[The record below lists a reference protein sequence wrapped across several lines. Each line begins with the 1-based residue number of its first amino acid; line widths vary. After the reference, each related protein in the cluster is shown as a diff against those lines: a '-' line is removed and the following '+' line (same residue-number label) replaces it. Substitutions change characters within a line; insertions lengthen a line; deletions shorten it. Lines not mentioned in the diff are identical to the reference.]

1 MDAEQNQVL
10 DTASETREQQET
22 GAGDCP
28 QSQHDSPIDPADS
41 PVTRQEMEHLQDVVT
56 ESRPSE
62 EMQETA
68 PKAEKSPM
76 KMVVSPEK
84 VPETSTEVVTKAEKY
99 PEKQPV
105 LGSSTEVSEPA
116 TAMYVECKNIQ
127 TAEPKKQPMPERTPE
142 PLAENNIETAPEKIA
157 EPVPEAVKL
166 SEQAAPE
173 PVTQPESEDVKLLE
187 PEEKGPEES
196 EKQAESG
203 IVLEVMPAEHETVK
217 EVEADRLTEAD
228 ILPDPEPKKSVA
240 AETVKKVEAEKP
252 VAAETVKKVE
262 AEKPVAAETV
272 KKVEAEK
279 PVAAETVKK
288 VEAEKPV
295 AAETVKKVEAEKPV
309 AAETVKM
316 VEAEKPV
323 AAETV
328 KKVEAEKPVAAETVK
343 MVEAEKPVAAETV
356 KMEAEK
362 PVAAETVK
370 KVEAEKPVAAETV
383 KKVEAEKPVAAET
396 VKKVEAEK
404 PVAAETVKK
413 VEAEK
418 PVAAETVKMVEA
430 EKLVAAETVKMVE
443 AEKPVAAET
452 VMEKKLVEA
461 EIGKEVESEK
471 QAEGD
476 AVEQQKAEVVE
487 QVPAPGTLSFAFL
500 EHEQTKATLRTSR
513 TLIIL
518 RGLPGSGKSLLA
530 RAIAD
535 SYQGLCTV
543 CCADDHGVKP
553 ESPEA
558 SADGYK
564 AFDDAVVA
572 CCSVG
577 TSAQVIVVD
586 DTNHTHDRLARL
598 GEVAEQHR
606 LVAMFLEPRTEWS
619 RDLQQLTKRTLRGL
633 EEAQIQ
639 AMKVPLEETSLPLFF
654 GWFLLPGIQDKVR
667 CTSMDFLK
675 TLDTLEAFKKHLP
688 DFTVEA
694 EKEVDLEQYFQANG
708 ALHCTTKFC
717 DYGKAE
723 GAKEYADKPIVKE
736 LYGSA
741 FELSLSALFVTPRT
755 VGARVS
761 LSEDQLT
768 LWPADAEKEAVPLVP
783 AAATLPAGS
792 RAHITLGCAEG
803 VEPQQTGFDL
813 LEILALQ
820 QEGQEGELVEEMELG
835 SLAYYGKG
843 RWLLSLR
850 EPVSAQ
856 ACFSSLYGPK
866 KADTTKKD
874 GDKKKKQKC
883 TIL

>member
-28 QSQHDSPIDPADS
+28 QSQLNSPINPAGS
-41 PVTRQEMEHLQDVVT
+41 PVNGQEMERL
-56 ESRPSE
+56 SGMSE
-62 EMQETA
+62 EVQEMV
-68 PKAEKSPM
+68 PKAEKSPK
-76 KMVVSPEK
+76 KMSESPEK
-84 VPETSTEVVTKAEKY
+84 VPETSPEVVTKAEKY
-99 PEKQPV
+99 PEKQPE
-105 LGSSTEVSEPA
+105 LESAEVSESA
-116 TAMYVECKNIQ
+116 TAFYFEPDKKQ
-127 TAEPKKQPMPERTPE
+127 TTVPEKQPMPEKTPEPLPLDE
-142 PLAENNIETAPEKIA
+142 PLAENNIDTAPEKMA
-157 EPVPEAVKL
+157 EPIPEAVKP
-166 SEQAAPE
+166 SVQAAPE
-173 PVTQPESEDVKLLE
+173 PVTQPESEDVKLLQEKE
-187 PEEKGPEES
+187 PGES

-203 IVLEVMPAEHETVK
+203 VVLAVVPEMPAEPKTVQ
-217 EVEADRLTEAD
+217 EVEADKQTEAE
-228 ILPDPEPKKSVA
+228 IVPEPKKPVE
-240 AETVKKVEAEKP
+240 AEAVKKVEAEKPVEAEAVKKVEADKPVEAVKKVEAEKPVEAEAVKKVEAEKPVEAEAVKKVEAEKPVEAEAVKKVEAEKP
-252 VAAETVKKVE
+252 VA
-262 AEKPVAAETV
+262 
-272 KKVEAEK
+272 
-279 PVAAETVKK
+279 
-288 VEAEKPV
+288 
-295 AAETVKKVEAEKPV
+295 
-309 AAETVKM
+309 
-316 VEAEKPV
+316 
-323 AAETV
+323 
-328 KKVEAEKPVAAETVK
+328 
-343 MVEAEKPVAAETV
+343 
-356 KMEAEK
+356 
-362 PVAAETVK
+362 
-370 KVEAEKPVAAETV
+370 
-383 KKVEAEKPVAAET
+383 
-396 VKKVEAEK
+396 
-404 PVAAETVKK
+404 
-413 VEAEK
+413 
-418 PVAAETVKMVEA
+418 
-430 EKLVAAETVKMVE
+430 
-443 AEKPVAAET
+443 
-452 VMEKKLVEA
+452 VMEEKLVEA
-461 EIGKEVESEK
+461 EIVKEVESEK
-471 QAEGD
+471 RAAGEAD
-476 AVEQQKAEVVE
+476 AVEQQKADVVE
-487 QVPAPGTLSFAFL
+487 QIPAPGTLSFAFL

-535 SYQGLCTV
+535 NYQGLCTV

-558 SADGYK
+558 STDGYK

-619 RDLQQLTKRTLRGL
+619 RDLPQLAKRTQRGL

-708 ALHCTTKFC
+708 VLHCTTKFC

-723 GAKEYADKPIVKE
+723 GAKEYADKPAVKE

-768 LWPADAEKEAVPLVP
+768 LWPADAEEVVSVVP

-850 EPVSAQ
+850 EPISAQ

-866 KADTTKKD
+866 KADSTKKD

>member
-28 QSQHDSPIDPADS
+28 QSQLNSPINPAGS
-41 PVTRQEMEHLQDVVT
+41 PVNGQEMERL
-56 ESRPSE
+56 SGMSE
-62 EMQETA
+62 EVQEMV
-68 PKAEKSPM
+68 PKAEKSPK
-76 KMVVSPEK
+76 KMSESPEK
-84 VPETSTEVVTKAEKY
+84 VPETSPEVVTKAEKY
-99 PEKQPV
+99 PEKQPE
-105 LGSSTEVSEPA
+105 LESAEVSESA
-116 TAMYVECKNIQ
+116 TAFYFEPDKKQ
-127 TAEPKKQPMPERTPE
+127 TTVPEKQPMPEKTPEPLPLDE
-142 PLAENNIETAPEKIA
+142 PLAENNIDTAPEKMA
-157 EPVPEAVKL
+157 EPIPEAVKP
-166 SEQAAPE
+166 SVQAAPE
-173 PVTQPESEDVKLLE
+173 PVTQPESEDVKLLQEKE
-187 PEEKGPEES
+187 PGES

-203 IVLEVMPAEHETVK
+203 VVLAVVPEMPAEPKTVQ
-217 EVEADRLTEAD
+217 EVEADKQTEAE
-228 ILPDPEPKKSVA
+228 IVPEPKKPVE
-240 AETVKKVEAEKP
+240 AEAVKKVEAEKPVEAEAVKKVEAEKPVEAEAVKKVEAEKPAEAVKKVEAEKPVEAEAVKKVEAEKP
-252 VAAETVKKVE
+252 VA
-262 AEKPVAAETV
+262 
-272 KKVEAEK
+272 
-279 PVAAETVKK
+279 
-288 VEAEKPV
+288 
-295 AAETVKKVEAEKPV
+295 
-309 AAETVKM
+309 
-316 VEAEKPV
+316 
-323 AAETV
+323 
-328 KKVEAEKPVAAETVK
+328 
-343 MVEAEKPVAAETV
+343 
-356 KMEAEK
+356 
-362 PVAAETVK
+362 
-370 KVEAEKPVAAETV
+370 
-383 KKVEAEKPVAAET
+383 
-396 VKKVEAEK
+396 
-404 PVAAETVKK
+404 
-413 VEAEK
+413 
-418 PVAAETVKMVEA
+418 
-430 EKLVAAETVKMVE
+430 
-443 AEKPVAAET
+443 
-452 VMEKKLVEA
+452 VMEEKLVEA
-461 EIGKEVESEK
+461 EIVKEVESEK
-471 QAEGD
+471 RAAGEAD
-476 AVEQQKAEVVE
+476 AVEQQKADVVE
-487 QVPAPGTLSFAFL
+487 QIPAPGTLSFAFL

-535 SYQGLCTV
+535 NYQGLCTV

-558 SADGYK
+558 STDGYK

-619 RDLQQLTKRTLRGL
+619 RDLPQLAKRTQRGL

-708 ALHCTTKFC
+708 VLHCTTKFC

-723 GAKEYADKPIVKE
+723 GAKEYADKPAVKE

-768 LWPADAEKEAVPLVP
+768 LWPADAEEVVSVVP

-850 EPVSAQ
+850 EPISAQ

-866 KADTTKKD
+866 KADSTKKD

>member
-28 QSQHDSPIDPADS
+28 QSQLDSPIDPAES
-41 PVTRQEMEHLQDVVT
+41 PVNGQEMERLPDMLT
-56 ESRPSE
+56 ESGMSE

-68 PKAEKSPM
+68 PKAEKSPKNM
-76 KMVVSPEK
+76 SESPEK
-84 VPETSTEVVTKAEKY
+84 VPETSPEVVTKAEKY
-99 PEKQPV
+99 PEKQPE
-105 LGSSTEVSEPA
+105 LESSEVSESA
-116 TAMYVECKNIQ
+116 TALYFEPDKKQ
-127 TAEPKKQPMPERTPE
+127 TTVPEKQPMPEKTPEPLPLDE
-142 PLAENNIETAPEKIA
+142 PLAENNIETAPEKMA

-166 SEQAAPE
+166 SVQAAPE

-187 PEEKGPEES
+187 EKEPGES

-203 IVLEVMPAEHETVK
+203 VVLAVVPEMPAESKTVQ
-217 EVEADRLTEAD
+217 EAEADKQIEAE
-228 ILPDPEPKKSVA
+228 IVPEPKKPVEA
-240 AETVKKVEAEKP
+240 VKKVEAEKP
-252 VAAETVKKVE
+252 VEAEAVKKLE
-262 AEKPVAAETV
+262 AEKPVE
-272 KKVEAEK
+272 
-279 PVAAETVKK
+279 
-288 VEAEKPV
+288 
-295 AAETVKKVEAEKPV
+295 
-309 AAETVKM
+309 
-316 VEAEKPV
+316 
-323 AAETV
+323 
-328 KKVEAEKPVAAETVK
+328 
-343 MVEAEKPVAAETV
+343 
-356 KMEAEK
+356 
-362 PVAAETVK
+362 
-370 KVEAEKPVAAETV
+370 
-383 KKVEAEKPVAAET
+383 
-396 VKKVEAEK
+396 
-404 PVAAETVKK
+404 
-413 VEAEK
+413 
-418 PVAAETVKMVEA
+418 
-430 EKLVAAETVKMVE
+430 
-443 AEKPVAAET
+443 AET
-452 VMEKKLVEA
+452 VMEEKLVEA
-461 EIGKEVESEK
+461 EIVKEVESEK
-471 QAEGD
+471 RAAGEAD

-487 QVPAPGTLSFAFL
+487 QIPAPGTLSFAFL

-535 SYQGLCTV
+535 NYQGLCTV

-619 RDLQQLTKRTLRGL
+619 RDLPQLAKRTQRGL

-708 ALHCTTKFC
+708 VLHCTTKFC

-723 GAKEYADKPIVKE
+723 GAKEYADKLAVKE

-768 LWPADAEKEAVPLVP
+768 LWPADAEEVVSVVP

-850 EPVSAQ
+850 EPISAQ

-866 KADTTKKD
+866 KADSTKKD

>member
-10 DTASETREQQET
+10 DTASETQAQQET
-22 GAGDCP
+22 GAGVCP
-28 QSQHDSPIDPADS
+28 QSQLDS
-41 PVTRQEMEHLQDVVT
+41 PVEPAESPVNGQEIEHLPDMVT
-56 ESRPSE
+56 ESGTSE
-62 EMQETA
+62 EMQEA
-68 PKAEKSPM
+68 KPKAEKSPK
-76 KMVVSPEK
+76 KMSESPEK

-99 PEKQPV
+99 PEKQPE
-105 LGSSTEVSEPA
+105 LESSTEVSEPA
-116 TAMYVECKNIQ
+116 TALYVEPENIQ
-127 TAEPKKQPMPERTPE
+127 TTEPEKQPMPEKAPEPLPLAE
-142 PLAENNIETAPEKIA
+142 PLAENNIETAPEKMA
-157 EPVPEAVKL
+157 EPIPEAVKL

-187 PEEKGPEES
+187 PEEKDPEES

-203 IVLEVMPAEHETVK
+203 IVLEVAPEMPAEPKTVK
-217 EVEADRLTEAD
+217 EVEADKQTEAE
-228 ILPDPEPKKSVA
+228 IVLEPEPKKP
-240 AETVKKVEAEKP
+240 VE
-252 VAAETVKKVE
+252 
-262 AEKPVAAETV
+262 
-272 KKVEAEK
+272 
-279 PVAAETVKK
+279 
-288 VEAEKPV
+288 
-295 AAETVKKVEAEKPV
+295 
-309 AAETVKM
+309 
-316 VEAEKPV
+316 
-323 AAETV
+323 
-328 KKVEAEKPVAAETVK
+328 
-343 MVEAEKPVAAETV
+343 
-356 KMEAEK
+356 
-362 PVAAETVK
+362 
-370 KVEAEKPVAAETV
+370 
-383 KKVEAEKPVAAET
+383 
-396 VKKVEAEK
+396 
-404 PVAAETVKK
+404 
-413 VEAEK
+413 
-418 PVAAETVKMVEA
+418 
-430 EKLVAAETVKMVE
+430 
-443 AEKPVAAET
+443 AET
-452 VMEKKLVEA
+452 VMEEKPVEA
-461 EIGKEVESEK
+461 EIVKVESEK
-471 QAEGD
+471 RAAGEAD

-619 RDLQQLTKRTLRGL
+619 RDLPQLAKKCQRGL

-723 GAKEYADKPIVKE
+723 GAKEYADKPAIKE

-761 LSEDQLT
+761 LSEDQLI
-768 LWPADAEKEAVPLVP
+768 LWPADAEKEAVSVVP

-792 RAHITLGCAEG
+792 HAHITLGCAEG

>member
-28 QSQHDSPIDPADS
+28 QSQLDSPIEPAES
-41 PVTRQEMEHLQDVVT
+41 PVNRQEMAHLQAVVT
-56 ESRPSE
+56 ESGMSE
-62 EMQETA
+62 ETQEIE
-68 PKAEKSPM
+68 PKAEKAPK

-99 PEKQPV
+99 PEKQPE
-105 LGSSTEVSEPA
+105 LESSEVSEPA
-116 TAMYVECKNIQ
+116 TAKYVERENIQ
-127 TAEPKKQPMPERTPE
+127 TAEPKKQPMPEKTRE
-142 PLAENNIETAPEKIA
+142 PLAENNIETAPEKMA

-173 PVTQPESEDVKLLE
+173 PVTQPESEDVKLLK
-187 PEEKGPEES
+187 PEEKEPEES

-203 IVLEVMPAEHETVK
+203 IVLAVVPEMSVEPKTVK
-217 EVEADRLTEAD
+217 EVEADKQTE
-228 ILPDPEPKKSVA
+228 IVLEPEPKKPG
-240 AETVKKVEAEKP
+240 E
-252 VAAETVKKVE
+252 
-262 AEKPVAAETV
+262 
-272 KKVEAEK
+272 
-279 PVAAETVKK
+279 
-288 VEAEKPV
+288 
-295 AAETVKKVEAEKPV
+295 
-309 AAETVKM
+309 
-316 VEAEKPV
+316 
-323 AAETV
+323 
-328 KKVEAEKPVAAETVK
+328 
-343 MVEAEKPVAAETV
+343 
-356 KMEAEK
+356 
-362 PVAAETVK
+362 
-370 KVEAEKPVAAETV
+370 
-383 KKVEAEKPVAAET
+383 
-396 VKKVEAEK
+396 
-404 PVAAETVKK
+404 
-413 VEAEK
+413 
-418 PVAAETVKMVEA
+418 
-430 EKLVAAETVKMVE
+430 
-443 AEKPVAAET
+443 AET
-452 VMEKKLVEA
+452 VMEEKLVEA
-461 EIGKEVESEK
+461 EIVKEVESEK
-471 QAEGD
+471 RAEGD
-476 AVEQQKAEVVE
+476 AVEQQKAKVVE
-487 QVPAPGTLSFAFL
+487 QIPAPGTLSFAFL
-500 EHEQTKATLRTSR
+500 EHELTKATLRTSR

-619 RDLQQLTKRTLRGL
+619 RDLPQLVKKTQRGL

-708 ALHCTTKFC
+708 TLHCTTKFC

-723 GAKEYADKPIVKE
+723 GAKEYADKPAIKE

-768 LWPADAEKEAVPLVP
+768 LWPADAEKEAVSVVP

-835 SLAYYGKG
+835 SLTYYGKG

-866 KADTTKKD
+866 KADSTKKD

>member
-28 QSQHDSPIDPADS
+28 QSQHDSPIDPAES

-56 ESRPSE
+56 ESGPSE
-62 EMQETA
+62 DTQETA

-99 PEKQPV
+99 PEKQPE
-105 LGSSTEVSEPA
+105 LESSTEVSEPA
-116 TAMYVECKNIQ
+116 TAMYVERENIQ

-173 PVTQPESEDVKLLE
+173 LVTQPESEDVKLLE

-196 EKQAESG
+196 ENQAESG
-203 IVLEVMPAEHETVK
+203 IVLEVVPEMPAEPETVK
-217 EVEADRLTEAD
+217 EVEADRATDAE
-228 ILPDPEPKKSVA
+228 IVPEPEPKKS
-240 AETVKKVEAEKP
+240 T
-252 VAAETVKKVE
+252 
-262 AEKPVAAETV
+262 
-272 KKVEAEK
+272 
-279 PVAAETVKK
+279 
-288 VEAEKPV
+288 
-295 AAETVKKVEAEKPV
+295 
-309 AAETVKM
+309 
-316 VEAEKPV
+316 
-323 AAETV
+323 
-328 KKVEAEKPVAAETVK
+328 
-343 MVEAEKPVAAETV
+343 
-356 KMEAEK
+356 
-362 PVAAETVK
+362 
-370 KVEAEKPVAAETV
+370 
-383 KKVEAEKPVAAET
+383 
-396 VKKVEAEK
+396 
-404 PVAAETVKK
+404 
-413 VEAEK
+413 
-418 PVAAETVKMVEA
+418 
-430 EKLVAAETVKMVE
+430 
-443 AEKPVAAET
+443 VAAET

-461 EIGKEVESEK
+461 EIEKEVGSEK

-619 RDLQQLTKRTLRGL
+619 RDLPQLAKRTLRGL
-633 EEAQIQ
+633 EESQIQ

-820 QEGQEGELVEEMELG
+820 KEGQEGELVEEMELG

>member
-28 QSQHDSPIDPADS
+28 QSQHVSPIDPAES

-56 ESRPSE
+56 ESGPSE
-62 EMQETA
+62 ETQETA

-84 VPETSTEVVTKAEKY
+84 VPETSTEVVTKAEKQ
-99 PEKQPV
+99 PE
-105 LGSSTEVSEPA
+105 LESSTEVSEPA
-116 TAMYVECKNIQ
+116 TAMYVERENIQ

-203 IVLEVMPAEHETVK
+203 IVLEVVPEMPAEPETVK
-217 EVEADRLTEAD
+217 EVEADRPTEAE
-228 ILPDPEPKKSVA
+228 IVPDPEPKKSVA
-240 AETVKKVEAEKP
+240 AETVKMVEAEKP
-252 VAAETVKKVE
+252 VE
-262 AEKPVAAETV
+262 
-272 KKVEAEK
+272 
-279 PVAAETVKK
+279 
-288 VEAEKPV
+288 
-295 AAETVKKVEAEKPV
+295 AETVKKVEAEKPV

-323 AAETV
+323 E
-328 KKVEAEKPVAAETVK
+328 AETVK
-343 MVEAEKPVAAETV
+343 MVEAEKPI
-356 KMEAEK
+356 
-362 PVAAETVK
+362 
-370 KVEAEKPVAAETV
+370 
-383 KKVEAEKPVAAET
+383 
-396 VKKVEAEK
+396 
-404 PVAAETVKK
+404 
-413 VEAEK
+413 
-418 PVAAETVKMVEA
+418 
-430 EKLVAAETVKMVE
+430 
-443 AEKPVAAET
+443 AAET

-461 EIGKEVESEK
+461 EMVKVESEK

-487 QVPAPGTLSFAFL
+487 QVPSPGTLSFAFL

-619 RDLQQLTKRTLRGL
+619 RDLPQLAKRTLRGL

-654 GWFLLPGIQDKVR
+654 GWFLLPGIQDKVK
-667 CTSMDFLK
+667 CMSMDFLK

-736 LYGSA
+736 LYGSV

-850 EPVSAQ
+850 EPISAQ

>member
-28 QSQHDSPIDPADS
+28 QSQLNSPINPAGS
-41 PVTRQEMEHLQDVVT
+41 PVNGQEMERL
-56 ESRPSE
+56 SGMSE
-62 EMQETA
+62 EVQEMV
-68 PKAEKSPM
+68 PKAEKSPK
-76 KMVVSPEK
+76 KMSESPEK
-84 VPETSTEVVTKAEKY
+84 VPETSPEVVTKAEKY
-99 PEKQPV
+99 PEKQPE
-105 LGSSTEVSEPA
+105 LESAEVSESA
-116 TAMYVECKNIQ
+116 TAFYFEPDKKQ
-127 TAEPKKQPMPERTPE
+127 TTVPEKQPMPEKTPEPLPLDE
-142 PLAENNIETAPEKIA
+142 PLAENNIDTAPEKMA
-157 EPVPEAVKL
+157 EPIPEAVKP
-166 SEQAAPE
+166 SVQAAPE
-173 PVTQPESEDVKLLE
+173 PVTQPESEDVKLLQEKE
-187 PEEKGPEES
+187 PGES

-203 IVLEVMPAEHETVK
+203 VVLAVVPEMPAEPKTVQ
-217 EVEADRLTEAD
+217 EVEADKQTEAE
-228 ILPDPEPKKSVA
+228 IVPEPKKPVE
-240 AETVKKVEAEKP
+240 AEAVKKVEAEKPVEAEAVKKVEADKPVEAVKKVEAEKPVEAEAVKKVEAEKPVEAEAVKKVEAEKP
-252 VAAETVKKVE
+252 VA
-262 AEKPVAAETV
+262 
-272 KKVEAEK
+272 
-279 PVAAETVKK
+279 
-288 VEAEKPV
+288 
-295 AAETVKKVEAEKPV
+295 
-309 AAETVKM
+309 
-316 VEAEKPV
+316 
-323 AAETV
+323 
-328 KKVEAEKPVAAETVK
+328 
-343 MVEAEKPVAAETV
+343 
-356 KMEAEK
+356 
-362 PVAAETVK
+362 
-370 KVEAEKPVAAETV
+370 
-383 KKVEAEKPVAAET
+383 
-396 VKKVEAEK
+396 
-404 PVAAETVKK
+404 
-413 VEAEK
+413 
-418 PVAAETVKMVEA
+418 
-430 EKLVAAETVKMVE
+430 
-443 AEKPVAAET
+443 
-452 VMEKKLVEA
+452 VMEEKLVEA
-461 EIGKEVESEK
+461 EIVKEVESEK
-471 QAEGD
+471 RAAGEAD
-476 AVEQQKAEVVE
+476 AVEQQKADVVE
-487 QVPAPGTLSFAFL
+487 QIPAPGTLSFAFL

-535 SYQGLCTV
+535 NYQGLCTV

-558 SADGYK
+558 STDGYK

-619 RDLQQLTKRTLRGL
+619 RDLPQLAKRTQRGL

-708 ALHCTTKFC
+708 VLHCTTKFC

-723 GAKEYADKPIVKE
+723 GAKEYADKPAVKE

-768 LWPADAEKEAVPLVP
+768 LWPADAEEVVSVVP

-850 EPVSAQ
+850 EPISAQ

-866 KADTTKKD
+866 KADSTKKD

>member
-28 QSQHDSPIDPADS
+28 QSQLNSPINPAGS
-41 PVTRQEMEHLQDVVT
+41 PVNGQEMERL
-56 ESRPSE
+56 SGMSE
-62 EMQETA
+62 EVQEMV
-68 PKAEKSPM
+68 PKAEKSPK
-76 KMVVSPEK
+76 KMSESPEK
-84 VPETSTEVVTKAEKY
+84 VPETSPEVVTKAEKY
-99 PEKQPV
+99 PEKQPE
-105 LGSSTEVSEPA
+105 LESAEVSESA
-116 TAMYVECKNIQ
+116 TAFYFEPDKKQ
-127 TAEPKKQPMPERTPE
+127 TTVPEKQPMPEKTPEPLPLDE
-142 PLAENNIETAPEKIA
+142 PLAENNIDTAPEKMA
-157 EPVPEAVKL
+157 EPIPEAVKP
-166 SEQAAPE
+166 SVQAAPE
-173 PVTQPESEDVKLLE
+173 PVTQPESEDVKLLQEKE
-187 PEEKGPEES
+187 PGES

-203 IVLEVMPAEHETVK
+203 VVLAVVPEMPAEPKTVQ
-217 EVEADRLTEAD
+217 EVEADKQTEAE
-228 ILPDPEPKKSVA
+228 IVPEPKKPVE
-240 AETVKKVEAEKP
+240 AEAVKKVEAEKPVEAEAVKKVEAEKPAEAVKKVEAEKPAEAVKKVEAEKPAEAVKKVEAEKPVEAVKQVEAEKPVEAEAVKKVEAEKPVEAEAVKKVEAEKP
-252 VAAETVKKVE
+252 VA
-262 AEKPVAAETV
+262 
-272 KKVEAEK
+272 
-279 PVAAETVKK
+279 
-288 VEAEKPV
+288 
-295 AAETVKKVEAEKPV
+295 
-309 AAETVKM
+309 
-316 VEAEKPV
+316 
-323 AAETV
+323 
-328 KKVEAEKPVAAETVK
+328 
-343 MVEAEKPVAAETV
+343 
-356 KMEAEK
+356 
-362 PVAAETVK
+362 
-370 KVEAEKPVAAETV
+370 
-383 KKVEAEKPVAAET
+383 
-396 VKKVEAEK
+396 
-404 PVAAETVKK
+404 
-413 VEAEK
+413 
-418 PVAAETVKMVEA
+418 
-430 EKLVAAETVKMVE
+430 
-443 AEKPVAAET
+443 
-452 VMEKKLVEA
+452 VMEEKLVEA
-461 EIGKEVESEK
+461 EIVKEVESEK
-471 QAEGD
+471 RAAGEAD
-476 AVEQQKAEVVE
+476 AVEQQKADVVE
-487 QVPAPGTLSFAFL
+487 QIPAPGTLSFAFL

-535 SYQGLCTV
+535 NYQGLCTV

-558 SADGYK
+558 STDGYK

-619 RDLQQLTKRTLRGL
+619 RDLPQLAKRTQRGL

-708 ALHCTTKFC
+708 VLHCTTKFC

-723 GAKEYADKPIVKE
+723 GAKEYADKPAVKE

-768 LWPADAEKEAVPLVP
+768 LWPADAEEVVSVVP

-850 EPVSAQ
+850 EPISAQ

-866 KADTTKKD
+866 KADSTKKD